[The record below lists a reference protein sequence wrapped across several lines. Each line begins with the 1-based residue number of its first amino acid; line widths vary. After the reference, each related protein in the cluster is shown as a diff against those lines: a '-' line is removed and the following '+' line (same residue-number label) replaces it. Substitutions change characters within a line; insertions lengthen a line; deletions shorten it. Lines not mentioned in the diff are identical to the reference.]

1 MKVVDQFKT
10 MGTWPVFLTAIST
23 ILGAILFLRFG
34 YSIAHIGLFQTLL
47 IILLGHLVTVPAA
60 LAVAEIA
67 TNQKVE
73 GGGAYFMISRSFGL
87 NIGGAIGI
95 TLFLSQAISV
105 SFYIIAFTVSSRSI
119 VSWVDLN
126 YGVLIEPLWINLSM
140 MSLLTLLML
149 TKGANVGV
157 KALYFVVAA
166 LCTAL
171 LFFFFGTG
179 PGNPVLD
186 PMATIPE
193 FITVPETGEVIQ
205 RFTFFEVFTFIFP
218 AFTGIAAGLGL
229 SGDLKDP
236 RKSIPRGT
244 IYATIVGIVVYVAVA
259 IKLWYSAPLE
269 SLATDELF
277 MEQISIWPPMIAIGL
292 AAAAISSALGSV
304 MIAPRTLQALA
315 VDGVFPG
322 KISIW
327 LSEGKGE
334 RQEPVRAS
342 IATCIIGFAFVAIGD
357 INAVAK
363 IISMFFMVTYGAIC
377 LVSFLEQMA
386 ADPSY
391 RPTFKSHWSIS
402 LVGAVL
408 CFVLMFGMNT
418 PYAIASILVMVLIH
432 AWVSRK
438 GGNKQGGM
446 VRLFRGIIFQITR
459 SLQLALQMSDDDDLQ
474 SSTGWRPFVLS
485 ISPDSFKRNEGY
497 DMTRW
502 IAHKYGF
509 GTYMHYI
516 KGFLNEETSNEASIS
531 HKKLIERSRGGGSR
545 VNLDTIISP
554 SYTSAIAQ
562 CVQLPGLSGK
572 GNNLFLMEY
581 DPSHLEN
588 RDQLLNNLNILKAVD
603 LDLLLLRSSGRS
615 FGNKQDIHLWIT
627 PDDKCNA
634 SLMIL
639 LSYILQGHPDWNQSS
654 ISVFFICDGS
664 DDQHATHLQAQIVEG
679 RIPISEQNIE
689 IVEVNNQ
696 VEKVTQIL
704 HRSGSAD
711 LVVLGFDFDS
721 SKAED
726 FEIYNG
732 LGDTMFVYASQP
744 KLIQ

>member
-1 MKVVDQFKT
+1 MISRDLHKT

-87 NIGGAIGI
+87 NIGGTIGV

-105 SFYIIAFTVSSRSI
+105 AFYIIAFTVSSRSVLAFI
-119 VSWVDLN
+119 EAH
-126 YGVLIEPLWINLSM
+126 YGFVIDPLWVNLGM

-166 LCTAL
+166 LGVSL

-186 PMATIPE
+186 PRATIPE
-193 FITVPETGEVIQ
+193 ILITDTGEIIH

-236 RKSIPRGT
+236 RISIPRGT
-244 IYATIVGIVVYVAVA
+244 IYATVVGIVVYVAVA
-259 IKLWYSAPLE
+259 FKLWYSAPLE
-269 SLATDELF
+269 SLAMDELF
-277 MEQISIWPPMIAIGL
+277 MEQISIWPPMVAIGL
-292 AAAAISSALGSV
+292 ACAAISSALGSV

-322 KISIW
+322 KMSEW
-327 LSEGKGE
+327 LSVGKGP
-334 RQEPVRAS
+334 RKEPIRAS
-342 IATCIIGFAFVAIGD
+342 IATCVIGFAFVAIGD
-357 INAVAK
+357 INAVAA

-377 LVSFLEQMA
+377 LVSFLEQIA

-391 RPTFKSHWSIS
+391 RPTFRSHWSIS
-402 LVGAVL
+402 LVGAVM
-408 CFVLMFGMNT
+408 CFGLMFGMNT
-418 PYAIASILVMVLIH
+418 PYAISSIVIMVLIH
-432 AWVSRK
+432 YWISKKR
-438 GGNKQGGM
+438 GSKQGGM
-446 VRLFRGIIFQITR
+446 VRLFKGIIFQITR
-459 SLQLALQMSDDDDLQ
+459 FLQIALQMNDEDGVEAQ
-474 SSTGWRPFVLS
+474 AGWRPFILA
-485 ISPDSFKRNEGY
+485 ISPDSFQRREGF
-497 DMTRW
+497 DMVRW

-509 GTYMHYI
+509 GTYMHYV
-516 KGFLNEETSNEASIS
+516 KGFLNEDTIKESDNA
-531 HKKLIERSRGGGSR
+531 KKQLVEWARGGATR

-554 SYTSAIAQ
+554 SFTSAIAQ

-581 DPSHLEN
+581 HPSHLEN
-588 RDQLLNNLNILKAVD
+588 RDQLLDNLNFFQAAD
-603 LDLLLLRSSGRS
+603 LDLILLRSSGRS
-615 FGNKQDIHLWIT
+615 FGKRQDIHLWIT
-627 PDDKCNA
+627 SEDQENA

-639 LSYILQGHPDWNQSS
+639 LSYILQGHPDWSDSS
-654 ISVFFICDGS
+654 ISVFFMYDGS
-664 DDQHATHLQAQIVEG
+664 NDQYATELSSQILEG

-689 IVEVNNQ
+689 LIKVNSKQ
-696 VEKVTQIL
+696 EKTQNIN
-704 HRSGSAD
+704 HRSHGAD
-711 LVVLGFDFDS
+711 LVVLGCHFNSFGTD
-721 SKAED
+721 E
-726 FEIYNG
+726 FELYEG
-732 LGDTMFVYASQP
+732 LGETMFVYAKDP
-744 KLIQ
+744 KIIQ

>member
-1 MKVVDQFKT
+1 MKVVEQFKT

-95 TLFLSQAISV
+95 TLFLSQSIAV
-105 SFYIIAFTVSSRSI
+105 AFYIIAFTISSRSI
-119 VSWVDLN
+119 ISWVDLN
-126 YGVLIEPLWINLSM
+126 YGILIEPLWINLTM
-140 MSLLTLLML
+140 MGLLTLLML

-166 LCTAL
+166 LFTAL
-171 LFFFFGTG
+171 LFFFLGTG

-186 PMATIPE
+186 PTATIPE
-193 FITVPETGEVIQ
+193 YIKVAETGEIIK

-259 IKLWYSAPLE
+259 FKLWYSAPLE

-277 MEQISIWPPMIAIGL
+277 MEQISIWPPIIAIGL

-322 KISIW
+322 KMSEW
-327 LSEGKGE
+327 LSVGKGD

-357 INAVAK
+357 INAVAE

-418 PYAIASILVMVLIH
+418 PYAIVSIVVMILIH
-432 AWVSRK
+432 AWISRK
-438 GGNKQGGM
+438 GGGTEGGM
-446 VRLFRGIIFQITR
+446 VRLFKGIIFQITR
-459 SLQLALQMSDDDDLQ
+459 SLQLALQMNDDDDLK
-474 SSTGWRPFVLS
+474 STTGWRPFVLS
-485 ISPDSFKRNEGY
+485 ISPDSFKRRQGF

-516 KGFLNEETSNEASIS
+516 QGFLNEETSKEAQIA
-531 HKKLIERSRGGGSR
+531 HKELVEWSRGGGSR
-545 VNLDTIISP
+545 VQLDTIISP

-581 DPSHLEN
+581 DPANFEN
-588 RDQLLNNLNILKAVD
+588 RDQLLNNLNILKAVN

-615 FGNKQDIHLWIT
+615 FGNMHDIHLWIT
-627 PDDKCNA
+627 PDDKSNA

-639 LSYILQGHPDWNQSS
+639 LSYILQGHPDWSKSS
-654 ISVFFICDGS
+654 ISVFFICDGA
-664 DDQHATHLQAQIVEG
+664 DDQHATHLHAQIVEG

-689 IVEVNNQ
+689 IVKLNSQN
-696 VEKVTQIL
+696 EKLGHIL
-704 HRSGSAD
+704 NRSGGAD

-721 SKAED
+721 CKAED
-726 FEIYNG
+726 FEIYDG